1 MSKITKKLS
10 FVLLLVAVSF
20 QVFAQGDIEVTGFG
34 GYTFKN
40 SFNIRGGKATIGD
53 GGTFG
58 GSLAF
63 EVRDGID
70 LELYYSR
77 QESTLS
83 AKANYLGEVI
93 NFRESGNVSYWMV
106 GGTRN
111 FQGMNPNMYFFT
123 SVRLGG
129 VTFSTKDNTP
139 DSVSK
144 FAASFG
150 GGMKYFI
157 NDQMGIKLSG
167 NMLFPIFD
175 VGAGLWFG
183 SGGAGVGVST
193 WSPILQFNFNGGIF
207 FRISK

>member
-1 MSKITKKLS
+1 MKKL
-10 FVLLLVAVSF
+10 LLLTALFFVII
-20 QVFAQGDIEVTGFG
+20 QVKAQGDIEVTGFG

-40 SFNIRGGKATIGD
+40 SFNIRGGKATVGD
-53 GGTFG
+53 GGTYG

-63 EVRDGID
+63 GLRDNLD
-70 LELYYSR
+70 VEFYYSR

-83 AKANYLGEVI
+83 AFSSFDNI
-93 NFRESGNVSYWMV
+93 NFRESGNVSYWML
-106 GGTRN
+106 GANRN
-111 FQGMNPNMYFFT
+111 FQALNPNLYFFT
-123 SVRLGG
+123 AFRLGG
-129 VTFSTKDNTP
+129 VTFSTKDGTP

-150 GGMKYFI
+150 GGMKFFI

-167 NMLFPIFD
+167 NMLFPIMD
-175 VGAGLWFG
+175 AGASLWFG
-183 SGGAGVGVST
+183 TGGGGVGVST